1 MIMGSKKAHKVDK
14 SLLNKFWQL
23 AESNQNKIIQASKA
37 LVDDIDK
44 RQVDKSEI
52 CEELQYSI
60 NRLIKGLASN
70 RQSAR
75 HGFSVA
81 LCQILRSFPAVNVD
95 VILGAVAEHLK
106 FTQKESRSEQGN
118 ILLGK
123 VLAYLTLAQS
133 DRIASATQEQ
143 VQKVVQSLVQVCRN
157 RAYLKQ
163 ISTYAISLIASQ
175 VKADIFKASVWSEI
189 EADLTQGWTG
199 CSPDTLLLLLACQ
212 KYHPKTVDKA
222 FLKTYWGSSVIFCAE
237 NLKHIWNVIKLSTS
251 SYPVIHLINDE
262 IVQQLTTAKISFTDF
277 WTEGRD
283 LLFSKE
289 HHSSVSVGLYL
300 MTKILPH
307 LTSPEE
313 IECLLPASVVRV
325 LVKVIDGKQKKT
337 NPVHQAASQFMNGL
351 VAYVKS
357 SENTDNSIKV
367 LHCFHE
373 TQCPKGANLTRS
385 LETIIQSLSTEAAR
399 QYGEN
404 LMKTFKKYAKD
415 PKENM
420 VGIQHVATQVRMLVT
435 LPSTSDDHAWQL
447 RLLQFLGL
455 HSFWTVQ
462 SKSSEIPHC
471 SFNTQPMEEKLR
483 KAFQDNFYK
492 ALSNLLSYNT
502 EKTKTSSLDIYLD
515 TACQLCKY
523 FQDLIEATEVVT
535 PVLSFSEDE
544 MEQWVKTVL
553 CLMGMQEK
561 NTANNPER
569 LDIHRAFLLLFVFHA
584 LHLFV
589 SKENS
594 VSALQDIHIC
604 YNKAVKHKR
613 RSTVKSAKSEPE
625 WIEVVTELLQSMMS
639 QGSSFARLA
648 AKTTFGCLTDHVTPD
663 SLGLITDVLKSE
675 KGDESTPISF
685 EDEKEEDVS
694 DMENEDGENGQ
705 EALEDEEEEKE
716 DEKTDEEESEDEES
730 EESSS
735 DEEREE
741 EVNEEFR
748 SAVKSALGEAA
759 EKSDSEEES
768 EPDLD
773 DETMFKLDGA
783 LVQVFKNMRKTKE
796 AEAKENKKQ
805 LLAFKTRVLDLVEI
819 LVKSQPPA
827 DLTLDLIFPLLEL
840 LASTE
845 KHKEGMEGEL
855 GKKAGSMFRL
865 LYRKAKIHGNMAV
878 SRDRY
883 LEAMNNAIQ
892 FSTKVTTKQIV
903 NDVSDACLLVIR
915 LLMNLEMGSLGPSPM
930 KTRSKK
936 SQKEKDKKEEKERD
950 QETVHHMVI
959 DVVQSNLRDFL
970 QKKKQKLHREF
981 FYNMFSKFPVLFWPV
996 TETLLNTIQDDQVK
1010 VFIKTQ
1016 ACYLLSGM
1024 LNKDVEKTLGEEAW
1038 TEFSLSLVAGIS
1050 RILRLVS
1057 KEAFPTK
1064 LVHDVCVILRKYL
1077 NCSQKPEEI
1086 PEEVTEKLESLKG
1099 SFNTDIRKEY
1109 QGIMSKLGKTTPPN
1123 TNHNKNARKRK
1134 NKDKTGTAGQAAEN
1148 KKVKTSET
1156 ETVTSPVVNKQTR
1169 KRKQNSVNEKV
1180 KVGPKTKGSESD
1192 LETSMN
1198 DRSSG
1203 SNIQEEGK
1211 KSKKKKKVH
1220 NREKTNAE

>member
-1 MIMGSKKAHKVDK
+1 MGSKTAHKVDK
-14 SLLNKFWQL
+14 SLLSKFWQL
-23 AESNQNKIIQASKA
+23 AESNQTKIIQASKA
-37 LVDDIDK
+37 LVDDIDR
-44 RQVDKSEI
+44 RQVDESEI

-60 NRLIKGLASN
+60 NRLVKGLASN

-81 LCQILRSFPAVNVD
+81 LCQILRTFTAVNVD
-95 VILGAVAEHLK
+95 MILGAVAEHLK

-123 VLAYLTLAQS
+123 VLAYLTLVQS
-133 DRIASATQEQ
+133 DRIASATQEH
-143 VQKVVQSLVQVCRN
+143 VQKIIQSLVQVCKN

-163 ISTYAISLIASQ
+163 ISTYAISLIVSQ
-175 VKADIFKASVWSEI
+175 VNTDIFKASVWSEI

-212 KYHPKTVDKA
+212 KYHPKMVDKA
-222 FLKTYWGSSVIFCAE
+222 FLKTYWGSSVVFCVE

-262 IVQQLTTAKISFTDF
+262 IIHQLTAAKMSFTDF

-300 MTKILPH
+300 MTKMLPH
-307 LTSPEE
+307 LTTPKE

-337 NPVHQAASQFMNGL
+337 NPVHQAATQFMNGL
-351 VAYVKS
+351 VTYVKS

-385 LETIIQSLSTEAAR
+385 LETIIQSLCTEAAK

-404 LMKTFKKYAKD
+404 LMKVFKKYAKD

-420 VGIQHVATQVRMLVT
+420 VGIQHVATQVRILVT
-435 LPSTSDDHAWQL
+435 LPSTSDDHTWQL

-462 SKSSEIPHC
+462 AKSSEIPHC
-471 SFNTQPMEEKLR
+471 SFSTRPMEEKLR

-492 ALSNLLSYNT
+492 ALNNLLSYNT
-502 EKTKTSSLDIYLD
+502 EKSKTSSLDVYLD

-523 FQDLIEATEVVT
+523 FQDLIEATEFVT
-535 PVLSFSEDE
+535 PVLSLSEDE
-544 MEQWVKTVL
+544 TEQWVKTVL

-561 NTANNPER
+561 NAANSPER
-569 LDIHRAFLLLFVFHA
+569 LDLYRAFVLLFVFHA

-589 SKENS
+589 SKENA
-594 VSALQDIHIC
+594 VSASQDIHIC

-625 WIEVVTELLQSMMS
+625 WIEVVTELLLSMMS

-663 SLGLITDVLKSE
+663 SLGLITDVLKTE
-675 KGDESTPISF
+675 KGDESVPISF
-685 EDEKEEDVS
+685 EDEEEDIIEDVS
-694 DMENEDGENGQ
+694 DMENENGENGLETL
-705 EALEDEEEEKE
+705 EAEEEKE
-716 DEKTDEEESEDEES
+716 EGTDEEESS
-730 EESSS
+730 EEDS
-735 DEEREE
+735 DEEEEEGE

-748 SAVKSALGEAA
+748 NAVKSALGEAA

-805 LLAFKTRVLDLVEI
+805 LLAFKSRVLDLVEI

-845 KHKEGMEGEL
+845 KHKEGVEVDL
-855 GKKAGSMFRL
+855 GKRAGNIFRI

-936 SQKEKDKKEEKERD
+936 NQKEKEKREEKERD

-959 DVVQSNLRDFL
+959 DIIQSNLRDFL

-1038 TEFSLSLVAGIS
+1038 KEFSLSLIAGIS

-1064 LVHDVCVILRKYL
+1064 LVHDVCVTLRKYL
-1077 NCSQKPEEI
+1077 NCSQKPQEV
-1086 PEEVTEKLESLKG
+1086 PEEVTEKLESLRG

-1109 QGIMSKLGKTTPPN
+1109 LGIMSKLGKTTPN
-1123 TNHNKNARKRK
+1123 MNQNKNARKRK
-1134 NKDKTGTAGQAAEN
+1134 NKDRTGTAGQNAEN

-1156 ETVTSPVVNKQTR
+1156 ETVTSPVVNKKTK
-1169 KRKQNSVNEKV
+1169 KRKQNSLSEKV
-1180 KVGPKTKGSESD
+1180 KGGPKTKGSESD
-1192 LETSMN
+1192 LETSKN
-1198 DRSSG
+1198 DSNSG
-1203 SNIQEEGK
+1203 LSIQEDGK
-1211 KSKKKKKVH
+1211 KSKKKKVH
-1220 NREKTNAE
+1220 NKEKIVAE